1 MNSTDLDAAARDA
14 AMAFAR
20 RLAPAWQAVLGP
32 EFLGLYL
39 IGSLAHG
46 GFSRRYSDIDAAVV
60 TETAL
65 SSHTLE
71 SLRRQATAMS
81 DEWGPKVSLFW
92 TDRQFGVGRFPPL
105 DRLDYLDRPV
115 VLAERE
121 RVTPAPPALE
131 EIRDYLRGAPFANWA
146 TRAREFANAATL
158 DAKDRKAYLRAL
170 LYPARLCFSYAT
182 GLMTSNDKA
191 VEYLHQDAP
200 QGLDLDSIEQAL
212 QCRLAAADPDSLFEL
227 RNRLPAQ
234 IDACAA
240 LLAA

>member
-1 MNSTDLDAAARDA
+1 MNSTDLDAAACDA
-14 AMAFAR
+14 AMEFAR
-20 RLAPAWQAVLGP
+20 RLAPAWQAVLGS

-65 SSHTLE
+65 SPHTLE

-212 QCRLAAADPDSLFEL
+212 QCRLAAADPDLLFEL

>member
-1 MNSTDLDAAARDA
+1 
-14 AMAFAR
+14 
-20 RLAPAWQAVLGP
+20 
-32 EFLGLYL
+32 
-39 IGSLAHG
+39 
-46 GFSRRYSDIDAAVV
+46 
-60 TETAL
+60 
-65 SSHTLE
+65 
-71 SLRRQATAMS
+71 MS

-121 RVTPAPPALE
+121 HVTPAPPALE

>member
-14 AMAFAR
+14 AMEFAR

-65 SSHTLE
+65 SPHTLE